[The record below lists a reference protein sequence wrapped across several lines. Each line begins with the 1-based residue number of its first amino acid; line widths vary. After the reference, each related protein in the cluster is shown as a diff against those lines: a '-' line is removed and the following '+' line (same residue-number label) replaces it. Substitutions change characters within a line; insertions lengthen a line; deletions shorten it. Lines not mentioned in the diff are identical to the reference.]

1 MHWNIIPTKQT
12 DDVIITTTNILWEID
27 YKKTAPFLIIDQI
40 PAGYH
45 IATNYQIATAI
56 ST

>member
-1 MHWNIIPTKQT
+1 MDN
-12 DDVIITTTNILWEID
+12 VIKTNICGKSINI
-27 YKKTAPFLIIDQI
+27 KKTVPFLIIVHV